1 MWYNYF
7 SKATVGGPVSCKYD
21 ECCDL
26 PHIATEDSR
35 SEYEL
40 RDDSMWDEVMSESSL
55 WEEEALELESCED
68 ESEDE
73 DVVVLSVDDFG
84 NSIWND
90 ALEF

>member
-40 RDDSMWDEVMSESSL
+40 RDDSMW
-55 WEEEALELESCED
+55 EEEALELESCED